1 MNEISAIEAVLYDIS
16 AYVVERYGQRDSL
29 VVSTKASPTDFLT
42 EVDITVQKR
51 IVEQLM
57 DIFPADVLIGE
68 ESGLDY
74 FKGSPPSR
82 CWMVDPIDG
91 TQNFLRGLF
100 PEFGVSIGFLVD
112 GNPVAGGVLF
122 PVSQDLFLAERGS
135 GTFRNGKRIHVSQVA
150 SLEKARV
157 DIDFGASVLA
167 YVDAMV
173 VINNENYYRLSA
185 LSKYVSLL
193 KFKHYSSYGFNVG
206 DNIECK
212 YIGIY
217 PDGTLKLE
225 PINPHYKIGEIY
237 QFKIED
243 FEEVTDIENDSVII
257 AEVMD
262 INQKKCGVK
271 LPNTNY
277 YRGQIINCKVI
288 GYRKGRPQLEIVL

>member
-112 GNPVAGGVLF
+112 GTPVAGGVLF

-157 DIDFGASVLA
+157 DIDFGALSYRHNYRKHAEGLLN
-167 YVDAMV
+167 V
-173 VINNENYYRLSA
+173 VGQVR
-185 LSKYVSLL
+185 
-193 KFKHYSSYGFNVG
+193 SYGCSVMGFCQVA
-206 DNIECK
+206 
-212 YIGIY
+212 
-217 PDGTLKLE
+217 DG
-225 PINPHYKIGEIY
+225 
-237 QFKIED
+237 QQD
-243 FEEVTDIENDSVII
+243 
-257 AEVMD
+257 A
-262 INQKKCGVK
+262 
-271 LPNTNY
+271 
-277 YRGQIINCKVI
+277 
-288 GYRKGRPQLEIVL
+288 